1 MANECEGVEMKSRL
15 FVFLLPPLIAGC
27 ATSREILVEQGLK
40 GYFINCTGSALS
52 WRKCLDKAEEL
63 CGGKAY
69 EVLEQSKEQGAVLSF
84 NQGGL
89 VSEPVPNRSIT
100 VRCKR

>member
-1 MANECEGVEMKSRL
+1 MKS
-15 FVFLLPPLIAGC
+15 FLVLLWLPLLVAGC
-27 ATSREILVEQGLK
+27 ATSREIVVGEGLK

-89 VSEPVPNRSIT
+89 VSEPVPNRSIS